1 MDRRTQ
7 TEARIGAYTCINSCS
22 DLLLAELEMDDTLR
36 SASLPAL
43 PLGRIKRDPSIC
55 LFPLDLSYFD
65 RINVRARKIVLNNS
79 GMLLESE

>member
-7 TEARIGAYTCINSCS
+7 TEVRIGAYTCINSCS

-43 PLGRIKRDPSIC
+43 SPLSGGSNAIQVFVSFPSIC
-55 LFPLDLSYFD
+55 RTLIESTYVL
-65 RINVRARKIVLNNS
+65 VR
-79 GMLLESE
+79 

>member
-1 MDRRTQ
+1 MIR
-7 TEARIGAYTCINSCS
+7 S
-22 DLLLAELEMDDTLR
+22 DLLL
-36 SASLPAL
+36 SLPS

>member
-43 PLGRIKRDPSIC
+43 PLSGGSNAIQVFVSFPSIC
-55 LFPLDLSYFD
+55 RTLIESTYVF
-65 RINVRARKIVLNNS
+65 VR
-79 GMLLESE
+79 

>member
-36 SASLPAL
+36 SASP